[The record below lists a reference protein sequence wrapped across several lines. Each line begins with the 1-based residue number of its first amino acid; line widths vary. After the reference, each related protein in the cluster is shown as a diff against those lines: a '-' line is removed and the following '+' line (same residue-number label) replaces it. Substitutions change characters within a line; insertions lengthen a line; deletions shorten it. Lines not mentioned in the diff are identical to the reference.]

1 MEACVH
7 SVPPPVCFLIIYLWQ
22 GTQMYQLQ
30 ATWFLEGKSQLS
42 PEYLWAAPMQKAEG
56 QC

>member
-42 PEYLWAAPMQKAEG
+42 PEYLWAVPMQKAEG
-56 QC
+56 